1 MQKLIDRLRESN
13 EKGIVETHTIDLWN
27 QSDESVKRK
36 NRNGNKRQAAKDA
49 SNPIGTIKRPQK
61 TNSKD
66 EGTPM
71 STLKRTQK
79 TTPNEEYINV
89 PLETPLMNSKKTVPQ
104 IPTTTKPTNL

>member
-13 EKGIVETHTIDLWN
+13 EKGMVEKHTIDVWN
-27 QSDESVKRK
+27 QSDESVKRP
-36 NRNGNKRQAAKDA
+36 NRNGNKRQVSKDA
-49 SNPIGTIKRPQK
+49 SNPINTLKRPQK

-71 STLKRTQK
+71 NTLKRTQN

-89 PLETPLMNSKKTVPQ
+89 PLKTPLLNKKTVPQ
-104 IPTTTKPTNL
+104 IPT